1 MPTEPMRAVEP
12 VEPTGPANDIQAAA
26 WAAVQEYREAI
37 RWHPPGSSLGSS
49 LASRGDPEQHI
60 LAVLTEDERAQ
71 WATLP
76 AADRAKLMREFKGG
90 PITPNGQSY
99 LKKRI
104 ALQSPAPADQPAAS
118 SVAK

>member
-1 MPTEPMRAVEP
+1 M
-12 VEPTGPANDIQAAA
+12 
-26 WAAVQEYREAI
+26 

-49 LASRGDPEQHI
+49 LASRGNPEQAI
-60 LAVLTEDERAQ
+60 LEVLDPDERAQ

-76 AADRAKLMREFKGG
+76 AADRAKLVREFRGG
-90 PITPNGQSY
+90 PITPNGRSY

-104 ALQSPAPADQPAAS
+104 ALQSPAPADRPAAS